1 MRRWLLA
8 SLTLLLLP
16 GVAYAVPVP
25 SPDMGFGVAGL
36 VMLAGAAFLAHRRR
50 RV

>member
-36 VMLAGAAFLAHRRR
+36 GPVFSWRENG
-50 RV
+50 